1 MPAQEIISTAT
12 VTKNGKKA
20 LASAFSYEPKTGK
33 ATFSG
38 ITFTGG
44 GASEMPIA
52 EYDET
57 VPSTFS
63 AVSGK
68 VVNVVTIGNTLAISV
83 KYKGNG
89 KTIKVFSLHS
99 IGTLGKEVVFAVCEA
114 VNGITLN
121 TDKTLRFALSLTQA
135 SETGEDATE
144 LSFVNGANATI
155 EDVSNLST
163 SVDARITE
171 LSTRVSSAET
181 LLSDMH
187 DTMNVNNVITRNITV
202 GDKTKL
208 QGETTADVLTL
219 KTLVPNITSHA
230 CGHIGKTDNPFES
243 VCSSLFIGR
252 NAVYENTG
260 YLRDST
266 VSYPTGDSQMSVA
279 STDAPDAMLSSI
291 SSTFSMG
298 SKIHSDIVLL
308 GHLTDKDSKD
318 PMISLRAMKD
328 NKGTVVTITNER
340 MTVNGSMQ
348 ISGTTEVSLLNAQVS
363 NLGHIHIAGN
373 FISIPYYNGSSI
385 SAIEDNTGSNP
396 MNVQARVLPS
406 GDKASM
412 GSSEKRWKLYASQA
426 NVEGISFASL
436 PSIDGIGN
444 TRKVNFPVGCVA
456 MLCVPTKEVTVC
468 DVLDGKE
475 ETLRIWHD
483 VGGSASGQ
491 LVQTKN
497 KFIALSGAVAGRPF
511 LAQCIG

>member
-20 LASAFSYEPKTGK
+20 LANAFSYEQKTGK

-52 EYDET
+52 DYDET
-57 VPSTFS
+57 TPSTFS

-83 KYKGNG
+83 KYKGTS
-89 KTIKVFSLHS
+89 KTVKVFSLHS

-114 VNGITLN
+114 SNGLTLN

-144 LSFVNGANATI
+144 LSFVNGATATI

-163 SVDARITE
+163 SIDARITE

-181 LLSDMH
+181 FMSDMH
-187 DTMNVNNVITRNITV
+187 DMMNVNDVITRNITV
-202 GDKTKL
+202 SNKSEL
-208 QGETTADVLTL
+208 QGDTTADVIKL
-219 KTLVPNITSHA
+219 KTLVPIITSHA

-298 SKIHSDIVLL
+298 SKIHSDIVLS
-308 GHLTDKDSKD
+308 GHLTNKDSKD
-318 PMISLRAMKD
+318 PMISLRAIKD

-340 MTVNGSMQ
+340 MTVSGSMQ
-348 ISGTTEVSLLNAQVS
+348 VAGTTEVSLLNAQVS
-363 NLGHIHIAGN
+363 NMGHIHIAGN
-373 FISIPYYNGSSI
+373 FISVPYYNGSSI
-385 SAIEDNTGSNP
+385 SAMDDNTGANP

-436 PSIDGIGN
+436 PSLEGVGN

-475 ETLRIWHD
+475 ETLRIWCD
-483 VGGSASGQ
+483 AGGSASGQ

-497 KFIALSGAVAGRPF
+497 KFVALSGAVAGRPF